1 MADSTMRRTGPR
13 LAAVAVVALLA
24 GGCAAAVVGAGAGAG
39 VAAGVAGANSGKSAG
54 EIVDDSILLTR
65 VKTELLRSPVVR
77 GLNINVDVDLGI
89 VYLTGV
95 ATSQREVDEAVRLAR
110 SVKGVRQV
118 RTNLV
123 VR

>member
-1 MADSTMRRTGPR
+1 MDRGRTSGVGAR
-13 LAAVAVVALLA
+13 LGGVALAALLT

-54 EIVDDSILLTR
+54 EIVDDSILSTR
-65 VKTELLRSPVVR
+65 VKTEFLRSPVVR
-77 GLNINVDVDLGI
+77 GLNINVDVDLGV

-95 ATSQREVDEAVRLAR
+95 ASSQREVEEAVRLAR
-110 SVKGVRQV
+110 AVKGVRQV
-118 RTNLV
+118 QSNLM

>member
-1 MADSTMRRTGPR
+1 MVA
-13 LAAVAVVALLA
+13 LAALLA

-54 EIVDDSILLTR
+54 EIVDDSILSTR

-77 GLNINVDVDLGI
+77 GLNVNVDVDLGI

-95 ATSQREVDEAVRLAR
+95 ASSKREVDEAIRLAR
-110 SVKGVRQV
+110 AVKGVRQV
-118 RTNLV
+118 RSNLV